1 MMSTID
7 RTAKTISVVKS
18 SEDVKLTTLGNRIR
32 VVTETMDHVATAAC
46 GIWVGAGA
54 RHEQAEEHGLA
65 HLLEHMAFKG
75 TKKRSAREIVETI
88 EAGGGEINAE
98 TNAEYTAYFARTLGE
113 NVSIA
118 IDVLGDILTEP
129 SLDAEELEREKG
141 VILQEIGSYE
151 DTPDELVFDMLME
164 TAFSG
169 SPIGRRIL
177 GTPETVKAQDQHSIE
192 NFVARN
198 YRAPSIVVSASGAVS
213 HDALVSDIDRLL
225 RSIGPEQRV
234 DEERALYVGGD
245 IRKLQ
250 KLEQAHIVLGFE
262 GIPYFDDQH
271 YALHVFS
278 NLLGGGMSSRL
289 FQEIR
294 EKRGLCYEIHSFY
307 SPFSDSGVFA
317 VYGGTGERE
326 LKEYMP
332 VLIDV
337 MHTASESATEEEV
350 ARARAQMKMSIL
362 TSLESPGR
370 RTEQMARH
378 MLAYGRVLSKSELTR
393 TIDSITVDDVRAA
406 GQKMLSTIPTL
417 AAIGPIKPLM
427 PYDTLRKRLGTDRRD
442 RAQTPVAPVS

>member
-1 MMSTID
+1 MNKNST
-7 RTAKTISVVKS
+7 RPELTSAEAVKI
-18 SEDVKLTTLGNRIR
+18 TTLSGGIR

-75 TKKRSAREIVETI
+75 TKRRSAREIVETI

-113 NVSIA
+113 NVSVA
-118 IDVLGDILTEP
+118 FDVLGDILTEP
-129 SLDAEELEREKG
+129 AFDPEELQREKG
-141 VILQEIGSYE
+141 VVLQEIGSYE

-177 GTPETVKAQDQHSIE
+177 GTPETVNAQNRASIE
-192 NFVARN
+192 GFLARN
-198 YRAPSIVVSASGAVS
+198 YRAPSIVVSAAGAVS
-213 HDALVSDIDRLL
+213 HDTIIAEIDQLL
-225 RSIGPEQRV
+225 GSFGTEKAIAAEP
-234 DEERALYVGGD
+234 AHYIGGD
-245 IRKLQ
+245 KRRVQ

-294 EKRGLCYEIHSFY
+294 EKRGLCYEIHSFF

-326 LKEYMP
+326 LKEFMP

-337 MHTASESATEEEV
+337 LQTAAEAASEEEV

-378 MLAYGRVLSKSELTR
+378 MLAYGRVLSRMELAQK
-393 TIDSITVDDVRAA
+393 IDAISVRDVRAA
-406 GQKMLSTIPTL
+406 GRRMLSTAPSL

-427 PYDTLRKRLGTDRRD
+427 SYDSLQTRLGTARPRPPSISDGNI
-442 RAQTPVAPVS
+442 S

>member
-1 MMSTID
+1 MSKQAA
-7 RTAKTISVVKS
+7 RPELTAAEAVKI
-18 SEDVKLTTLGNRIR
+18 TTLGGGIR

-54 RHEQAEEHGLA
+54 RHEQVEEHGLA

-75 TKKRSAREIVETI
+75 TKRRSAREIVETI

-113 NVSIA
+113 NVSVA
-118 IDVLGDILTEP
+118 FDVRGDILTEP
-129 SLDAEELEREKG
+129 AFDPDELQREKG
-141 VILQEIGSYE
+141 VVLQEIGSYE

-177 GTPETVKAQDQHSIE
+177 GTPETVNAQNRASIE
-192 NFVARN
+192 GFLARN
-198 YRAPSIVVSASGAVS
+198 YRAPSIVVSAAGAVS
-213 HDALVSDIDRLL
+213 HDTIVAEIDQLL
-225 RSIGPEQRV
+225 GSFGAEKVIDAEP
-234 DEERALYVGGD
+234 AHYIGGD
-245 IRKLQ
+245 KRKVQ

-262 GIPYFDDQH
+262 GIPYFDEQH

-294 EKRGLCYEIHSFY
+294 EKRGLCYEIHSFF

-317 VYGGTGERE
+317 VYGGTGERD
-326 LKEYMP
+326 LKEFMP

-337 MHTASESATEEEV
+337 LQTAAETASEEEV

-378 MLAYGRVLSKSELTR
+378 MLAYGRVLSRSELAQ
-393 TIDSITVDDVRAA
+393 TIDAITVKDVRAA
-406 GQKMLSTIPTL
+406 GRRMLSTAPSL

-427 PYDTLRKRLGTDRRD
+427 SYDTLQTRLGTALQRSSAMSDG
-442 RAQTPVAPVS
+442 TIS